1 MENTEVH
8 QMKKNGIYNAK
19 LSEVVGKM
27 GHGDIILIGDVG
39 CPFPRHDMTTC
50 IDLAVTDGVPKVTD
64 VVKAVLEEL
73 VIEGYIVSEETKQVS
88 PEKYQEFKNILD
100 LEKNKGNAMN
110 EETIP
115 HMEMKNL
122 WLNGSLEGKEV
133 KAFVR
138 TGERC
143 PYCCL
148 LYTS

>member
-1 MENTEVH
+1 
-8 QMKKNGIYNAK
+8 MKKNGIYNAK

-143 PYCCL
+143 PYCYNAL
-148 LYTS
+148 VAGVDF

>member
-1 MENTEVH
+1 MENMEV
-8 QMKKNGIYNAK
+8 QKMKKNGIYNAK

-88 PEKYQEFKNILD
+88 PEK
-100 LEKNKGNAMN
+100 
-110 EETIP
+110 
-115 HMEMKNL
+115 
-122 WLNGSLEGKEV
+122 
-133 KAFVR
+133 
-138 TGERC
+138 
-143 PYCCL
+143 
-148 LYTS
+148 